1 MTTKSNKVELYVSQL
16 MEDLRNGLSWYK
28 RDDQGYGSIQEQY
41 NASDKEV
48 MAIKNHPKLKDVDPT
63 FRLFVV
69 IDDTKDDYK
78 KERKKEELPQV
89 KAEETFQVAQ
99 SVAAPSQDMA
109 DFLSL

>member
-1 MTTKSNKVELYVSQL
+1 MSTKSNKVELYVSQL
-16 MEDLRNGLSWYK
+16 MEDLRNGLSWFK
-28 RDDQGYGSIQEQY
+28 KDDQGYGSIQETY

-69 IDDTKDDYK
+69 IDDTKEDFK
-78 KERKKEELPQV
+78 KERKKEEVPV
-89 KAEETFQVAQ
+89 VTAEETFEVAQ